1 MPRASHSQRAQRLN
15 LARSLL
21 LRFKDAD
28 ALRELAHRCS
38 ISPRQAYRYLQQAR
52 SLKQP
57 VPITPAKIAF
67 TVKLNPD
74 LVSRLRRHAHGTH
87 LNLSETVSRAL
98 ARMLD
103 ARPRRG

>member
-1 MPRASHSQRAQRLN
+1 MPRASHSQKAQRLN

-21 LRFKDAD
+21 LRLEDAD
-28 ALRELAHRCS
+28 ALRQLAHRCS
-38 ISPRQAYRYLQQAR
+38 ISQRQAYRYLQQAR

-57 VPITPAKIAF
+57 VPITLPKIAF

-74 LVSRLRRHAHGTH
+74 LVAQLHRYADQVRLS
-87 LNLSETVSRAL
+87 LSEAVSRAL
-98 ARMLD
+98 SQMLD